1 MKYLNKITT
10 RYRVEL
16 VGEGIAYRT
25 LSFIEDSNKKAL
37 KRALKELRKELEQE
51 KTVEHL
57 HLVSS
62 SNNKV
67 LFTLTFPQGDP
78 KRFVPGEYTFKV
90 SGLSTDGALWESD
103 SLAVMYFVKRLER
116 EINDLSNPRMAKK
129 YIAITKRYDRGFE
142 CPTIVT
148 GTIFCPL

>member
-1 MKYLNKITT
+1 MQPLNKKPT

-16 VGEGIAYRT
+16 VDSGNVYKT
-25 LSFIEDSNKKAL
+25 LSFTEDSNKKAL
-37 KRALKELRKELEQE
+37 KRALKELSQELDEGRE
-51 KTVEHL
+51 SEHI

-78 KRFVPGEYTFKV
+78 KSFLPGEYTLKV
-90 SGLSTDGALWESD
+90 SGLSIRKELWQYD
-103 SLAVMYFVKRLER
+103 RLAVMYFIKRLER
-116 EINDLSNPRMAKK
+116 EINDLPRTGTK
-129 YIAITKRYDRGFE
+129 YITITKRHDRCYE
-142 CPTIVT
+142 RATIVT